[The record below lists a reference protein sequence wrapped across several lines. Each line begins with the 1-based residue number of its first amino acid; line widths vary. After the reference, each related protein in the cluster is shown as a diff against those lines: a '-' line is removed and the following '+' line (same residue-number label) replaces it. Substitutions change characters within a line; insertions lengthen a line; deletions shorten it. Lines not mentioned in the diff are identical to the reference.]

1 MNLRE
6 DINRIKEVM
15 GINESHD
22 MFFKRRQNEFLD
34 VLLNSFEWMDEFI
47 VDMDSFEDYLKLIL
61 RHSIDGFFEFNDIL
75 ATSDVIEETLP
86 LALLSLR
93 NNERLFRKI
102 KENYY
107 SKKSEVSNESDVTGI
122 NESRDIFFRRRQGEY
137 LDELLTSF
145 EWIDVKEADSF
156 EEYLEMIL
164 TQSIDG
170 LFGHNNILVTSE
182 EIDELLPFA
191 LQTLRNDERLFK
203 KIKRNYD
210 MSEDINESNE
220 INRVKR
226 RMDALLDYIEASY
239 DWLSPRRFKD
249 FDDFLERVVFTATR
263 DFIAD
268 EIGGEYQ
275 EQLKIR
281 EELEPMILELIKKH
295 SIYDEIYDHYISN
308 I

>member
-6 DINRIKEVM
+6 DIERIKEVM
-15 GINESHD
+15 GINESRD
-22 MFFKRRQNEFLD
+22 MFFK
-34 VLLNSFEWMDEFI
+34 
-47 VDMDSFEDYLKLIL
+47 
-61 RHSIDGFFEFNDIL
+61 
-75 ATSDVIEETLP
+75 
-86 LALLSLR
+86 
-93 NNERLFRKI
+93 
-102 KENYY
+102 
-107 SKKSEVSNESDVTGI
+107 
-122 NESRDIFFRRRQGEY
+122 RRQGEY

-145 EWIDVKEADSF
+145 EWIDVEEADSF
-156 EEYLEMIL
+156 EDYLEMIL

-191 LQTLRNDERLFK
+191 LQTLRNDERLFR
-203 KIKRNYD
+203 KIRRHYYS
-210 MSEDINESNE
+210 SEDSSINESRE
-220 INRVKR
+220 LLIVKR

-249 FDDFLERVVFTATR
+249 FDDFLERVVFMATR
-263 DFIAD
+263 DFVAD

-281 EELEPMILELIKKH
+281 DQLEPMVLELIKKH